1 MEDIK
6 KKEELSEEKLEQVSG
21 GELPITWALDGC
33 EENENPHT
41 VKVLRRDGRGNP
53 VYWQSGRDGRFFFY
67 VCPHCGRVLHE
78 GTLSRLYCDPCD
90 EGWFSFNLP
99 DGCKRYGSFPG

>member
-33 EENENPHT
+33 EENEDPHT

-53 VYWQSGRDGRFFFY
+53 VYW
-67 VCPHCGRVLHE
+67 
-78 GTLSRLYCDPCD
+78 
-90 EGWFSFNLP
+90 
-99 DGCKRYGSFPG
+99 

>member
-6 KKEELSEEKLEQVSG
+6 KKEELHEEQLEQVSG
-21 GELPITWALDGC
+21 GELPISWALDGA
-33 EENENPHT
+33 PSAA
-41 VKVLRRDGRGNP
+41 KVLRRDGRGNP
-53 VYWQSGRDGRFFFY
+53 VYWQDYQDGKGVAEPYFY

-78 GTLSRLYCDPCD
+78 GTLNRLYCDPCD
-90 EGWFSFNLP
+90 EGWFAFSLP